1 LTTIFP
7 FWQFKLCGNISV
19 MHTHTNT
26 GVEKRFI
33 ISIVL
38 TFLILVAEVIGGI
51 YTGSLALLSDAAH
64 VFMDIFALGLSFLA
78 LRLSALPA
86 DDRHTYGYHRLE
98 VLAALFNGVSL
109 LGIAL
114 GIFWEGYQRWQAP
127 VHVRSTEL
135 LVIAV
140 IGLVVNLVVAF
151 VLGGHEH
158 GHGEHDHEHEKEDL
172 NLHSAYMHVVGD
184 AISSVGV
191 IVAAVVIMLTG
202 LEWVDPL
209 VSVLIGGLILLSSYR
224 VMRSSLHILIEG
236 VPVGM
241 SIQGVAEAIAKVPG
255 VHEIHDLH
263 VWSICS
269 GNVALSAHLVLDDNG
284 GVETR
289 SLMAQV
295 KQQLLSEFDIE
306 HTTIQLDEGDCA
318 QGEQNCGGAR
328 AV

>member
-1 LTTIFP
+1 
-7 FWQFKLCGNISV
+7 

-38 TFLILVAEVIGGI
+38 TVLILVAEVIGGI
-51 YTGSLALLSDAAH
+51 WTGSLALLSDAAH

-86 DDRHTYGYHRLE
+86 DDRHTFGYHRLE

-109 LGIAL
+109 LAIAL

-127 VHVRSTEL
+127 VHVRSVEL
-135 LVIAV
+135 LIIAV

-151 VLGGHEH
+151 VLGGHIHTDE
-158 GHGEHDHEHEKEDL
+158 HEHAKDDEHAHEQEDL

-209 VSVLIGGLILLSSYR
+209 VSVLIGGLILFSSYR

-241 SIQGVAEAIAKVPG
+241 SIQGVADVIGKVPG
-255 VHEIHDLH
+255 VKEVHDLH

-269 GNVALSAHLVLDDNG
+269 GNVALSAHLVLNDHDTQ
-284 GVETR
+284 ETR
-289 SLMAQV
+289 LLMAQV
-295 KQQLLSEFDIE
+295 KQKLLSEFDIE
-306 HTTIQLDEGDCA
+306 HTTIQLDEGDCT
-318 QGEQNCGGAR
+318 QGDQNCGGAR

>member
-1 LTTIFP
+1 
-7 FWQFKLCGNISV
+7 
-19 MHTHTNT
+19 MHTHINT
-26 GVEKRFI
+26 GVEKRFV
-33 ISIVL
+33 ISIIL
-38 TFLILVAEVIGGI
+38 TILILVAEVIGGI
-51 YTGSLALLSDAAH
+51 WTGSLALLSDAAH
-64 VFMDIFALGLSFLA
+64 VFMDIFALGLSYLA

-109 LGIAL
+109 LAIAL

-127 VHVRSTEL
+127 VHVRSVEL

-140 IGLVVNLVVAF
+140 IGLAVNLVVAF
-151 VLGGHEH
+151 VLGGHIHADEPGD
-158 GHGEHDHEHEKEDL
+158 GHAPEKEDL

-241 SIQGVAEAIAKVPG
+241 SIQGVADVIGKVPG
-255 VHEIHDLH
+255 VQEVHDLH

-269 GNVALSAHLVLDDNG
+269 GNVALSAHLVLNNRG
-284 GVETR
+284 AQETR
-289 SLMAQV
+289 LLMAQV
-295 KQQLLSEFDIE
+295 KQKLLSEFDIE
-306 HTTIQLDEGDCA
+306 HTTIQLDEGECS
-318 QGEQNCGGAR
+318 QGEQNCGGVR
-328 AV
+328 SV

>member
-1 LTTIFP
+1 
-7 FWQFKLCGNISV
+7 
-19 MHTHTNT
+19 MHTHINT
-26 GVEKRFI
+26 GVERRFV

-38 TFLILVAEVIGGI
+38 TVLILVAEVIGGI
-51 YTGSLALLSDAAH
+51 WTGSLALLSDAAH
-64 VFMDIFALGLSFLA
+64 VFMDIFALGLSYLA

-109 LGIAL
+109 LAIAL
-114 GIFWEGYQRWQAP
+114 GIFWEGYNRWQAP
-127 VHVRSTEL
+127 VHVRSVEL

-151 VLGGHEH
+151 VLGGHQH
-158 GHGEHDHEHEKEDL
+158 ADEHDHSAGHAHEKEDL

-191 IVAAVVIMLTG
+191 IVAAVVIMVSG
-202 LEWVDPL
+202 WEWVDPL

-241 SIQGVAEAIAKVPG
+241 SVQGVAEEIQKVPG
-255 VHEIHDLH
+255 VREVHDLH

-269 GNVALSAHLVLDDNG
+269 GNVALSAHLVLNDQATP
-284 GVETR
+284 ETR
-289 SLMAQV
+289 VLMAQV
-295 KQQLLSEFDIE
+295 KQRLLSEFDIE
-306 HTTIQLDEGDCA
+306 HTTIQLDEGDCS
-318 QGEQNCGGAR
+318 QDEQNCGG
-328 AV
+328 VHGV

>member
-1 LTTIFP
+1 
-7 FWQFKLCGNISV
+7 
-19 MHTHTNT
+19 MHTHNNT
-26 GVEKRFI
+26 GVEKRFV

-51 YTGSLALLSDAAH
+51 WTGSLALLSDAAH

-78 LRLSALPA
+78 LRLSALPP

-127 VHVRSTEL
+127 VHVRSVEL

-140 IGLVVNLVVAF
+140 IGLIVNLVVAF
-151 VLGGHEH
+151 VLGGHD
-158 GHGEHDHEHEKEDL
+158 HDHEHSDERSDGHDHEKEDL

-209 VSVLIGGLILLSSYR
+209 VSVLIGALILLSSYR

-241 SIQGVAEAIAKVPG
+241 SIQGVAEVIARVPG
-255 VHEIHDLH
+255 VREVHDLH

-269 GNVALSAHLVLDDNG
+269 GNVALSAHLVLNDDG
-284 GVETR
+284 AQETR
-289 SLMAQV
+289 GLMAQV
-295 KQQLLSEFDIE
+295 KQKLLSEFDIE
-306 HTTIQLDEGDCA
+306 HTTIQLDDGDCT
-318 QGEQNCGGAR
+318 QGDQNCGGAR